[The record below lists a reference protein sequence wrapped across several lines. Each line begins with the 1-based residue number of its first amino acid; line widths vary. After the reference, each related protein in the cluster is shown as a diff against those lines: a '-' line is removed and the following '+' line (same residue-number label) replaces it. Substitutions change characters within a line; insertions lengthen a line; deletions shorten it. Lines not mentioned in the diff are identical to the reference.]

1 MQKAKSRHKIIIP
14 ILIEPFLKNYNSIY
28 IIKLKI
34 LGDLLMELNKWIIYI
49 CKFIL
54 FMLILVFISLL
65 SYIWTLDY
73 ELRILLYSIIV
84 FIISGF
90 LLIAYIRYK

>member
-1 MQKAKSRHKIIIP
+1 
-14 ILIEPFLKNYNSIY
+14 
-28 IIKLKI
+28 
-34 LGDLLMELNKWIIYI
+34 MELNKWIIYI